1 MKFELKNN
9 RNGKEIKEFLTEV
22 EVTKTDSE
30 LIFDFVCKNSKFF
43 SACDEYNGPVF
54 DGDACEAFICTEEDY
69 WYYEIEVAPNNCVF
83 LNKIHN
89 LGVGEYEPYPIE
101 ENFVKSQVEFLSD
114 TDYRVKFSV
123 PLDKINYDAKKG
135 IKYNLFRIETEG
147 GFTDKNLLALN
158 PTLCDTYHK
167 FESFIELK

>member
-1 MKFELKNN
+1 M
-9 RNGKEIKEFLTEV
+9 
-22 EVTKTDSE
+22 D
-30 LIFDFVCKNSKFF
+30 
-43 SACDEYNGPVF
+43 
-54 DGDACEAFICTEEDY
+54 
-69 WYYEIEVAPNNCVF
+69 CVF

-101 ENFVKSQVEFLSD
+101 ENFVKSEVEFLSD

-123 PLDKINYDAKKG
+123 PLDKINYNPEKG

>member
-9 RNGKEIKEFLTEV
+9 RTGKDIKEFLTEV
-22 EVTKTDSE
+22 EVIKTEKE

-43 SACDEYNGPVF
+43 SACNEYNGPVF
-54 DGDACEAFICTEEDY
+54 DGDVCEAFICTEEDY

-89 LGVGEYEPYPIE
+89 LGVGEYEPYPID
-101 ENFVKSQVEFLSD
+101 ENFVKSEVEFLSD

-123 PLDKINYDAKKG
+123 PLDKINYNPEKG

-167 FESFIELK
+167 FESFVELK